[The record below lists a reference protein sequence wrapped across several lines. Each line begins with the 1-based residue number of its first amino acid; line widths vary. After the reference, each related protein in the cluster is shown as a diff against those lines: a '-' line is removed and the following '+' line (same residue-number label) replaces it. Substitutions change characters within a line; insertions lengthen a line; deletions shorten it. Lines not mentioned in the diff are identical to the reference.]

1 MVPRES
7 ADQTIID
14 LLPGGKESPPGRT
27 AWAVVVPRWAGA
39 RQSDRHADMTRNRIR
54 DEFVEEIETLRA
66 RVKELEHSE
75 LERQII
81 EQELRA
87 AKELAESATGAKSEF
102 LANMSHE
109 IRTPMTAI
117 LGFAESLLDP
127 AIEEAEK
134 TESIRTIIQN
144 GDYLIAIINDILDL
158 SKIEAEKLEVENVPC
173 SPLEITNSVKAVVEG
188 MAREKGL
195 RFLYYCVTK
204 IPETIHT
211 DPIRLRQIL
220 MNLMS
225 NAIKFTPEGTILFL
239 ISLHD
244 EKSDDPRLQFSIM
257 DSGIGMTGSELE
269 HLFTPFTQADASTT
283 RQFGGTG
290 LGLAISKKLTVL
302 LGGDL
307 SVYSKP
313 SKGSIF
319 RVRIPTGSLEGVR
332 TLEVPFGSF
341 RLPAP
346 RYEKPKEIPLSA
358 RILVAEDTPVN
369 QRLIAMILSKS
380 GAQVSLCGNG
390 REAVDRALAMEEA
403 AEPFDVILMDMQMPE
418 LDGYEATRRLR
429 AKGYTRPIIAITANA
444 MTSDREKCLG
454 AGCDDYAAKPIK
466 RVALLEK
473 IQRQIERSNVAVVN
487 SDA

>member
-1 MVPRES
+1 
-7 ADQTIID
+7 
-14 LLPGGKESPPGRT
+14 
-27 AWAVVVPRWAGA
+27 
-39 RQSDRHADMTRNRIR
+39 MTKKRIR
-54 DEFVEEIETLRA
+54 DELVAEVETLRA
-66 RVKELEHSE
+66 RIKELENSE
-75 LERQII
+75 LERQSI
-81 EQELRA
+81 EQELKA
-87 AKELAESATGAKSEF
+87 AKELAESATRAKSEF

-127 AIEEAEK
+127 ELSESEK
-134 TESIRTIIQN
+134 TEAIRTIIQN

-158 SKIEAEKLEVENVPC
+158 SKIEAEKLEIEHVPC
-173 SPLEITNSVKAVVEG
+173 APLEIASSVKAVVEG
-188 MAREKGL
+188 LARAKGL

-204 IPETIHT
+204 IPETIQS
-211 DPIRLRQIL
+211 DPVRLRQIL

-257 DSGIGMTGSELE
+257 DSGIGMTTSELE
-269 HLFTPFTQADASTT
+269 QLFTPFTQADASTT

-302 LGGDL
+302 LGGEL

-341 RLPAP
+341 RLPKP
-346 RYEKPKEIPLSA
+346 QYEKPTKIPLRA

-390 REAVDRALAMEEA
+390 REAIDQALAMEQA
-403 AEPFDVILMDMQMPE
+403 GEPFDVILMDMQMPE
-418 LDGYEATRRLR
+418 LDGYEATRLLR

-444 MTSDREKCLG
+444 MTSDRKKCLD
-454 AGCDDYAAKPIK
+454 AGCDDYTPKPIK
-466 RVALLEK
+466 RVALLEQ
-473 IQRQIERSNVAVVN
+473 IQRHLERSNAAVVN

>member
-1 MVPRES
+1 MW
-7 ADQTIID
+7 ID
-14 LLPGGKESPPGRT
+14 MAKRI
-27 AWAVVVPRWAGA
+27 
-39 RQSDRHADMTRNRIR
+39 TRA
-54 DEFVEEIETLRA
+54 ELVAEIEALRA
-66 RVKELEHSE
+66 RVKELERSE
-75 LERQII
+75 CERRRI
-81 EQELRA
+81 EYELRA
-87 AKELAESATGAKSEF
+87 AKEIAESATRAKSEF

-127 AIEEAEK
+127 AVDDEERIDAV
-134 TESIRTIIQN
+134 RTIIQN

-158 SKIEAEKLEVENVPC
+158 SKIEAEKLEIENIPC
-173 SPLEITNSVKAVVEG
+173 APLEITNSVKTVVES
-188 MAREKGL
+188 MAQEKGL
-195 RFLYYCVTK
+195 RFLYYCVTR

-225 NAIKFTPEGTILFL
+225 NAVKFTPEGTILFL

-244 EKSDDPRLQFSIM
+244 ESTENPRLQFSIM

-290 LGLAISKKLTVL
+290 LGLAISKKLTTL

-319 RVRIPTGSLEGVR
+319 RVRIPTGPLAGVR
-332 TLEVPFGSF
+332 MLEVPFGSF
-341 RLPAP
+341 RVPALRHERREDLP
-346 RYEKPKEIPLSA
+346 LDA

-369 QRLIAMILSKS
+369 QRLIAMILRKA
-380 GAQVSLCGNG
+380 GADVSMCDNG
-390 REAVDRALAMEEA
+390 REAIELALTREA
-403 AEPFDVILMDMQMPE
+403 EGEPFDVVLMDMQMPE
-418 LDGYEATRRLR
+418 VDGYEATRCLR
-429 AKGYTRPIIAITANA
+429 EKGYTRPIIAITANA
-444 MTSDREKCLG
+444 MSSDRERCLD
-454 AGCDDYAAKPIK
+454 AGCDDYAPKPIK
-466 RVALLEK
+466 RVALLEQ
-473 IQRQIERSNVAVVN
+473 IQRLLDGSSVALPER
-487 SDA
+487 